1 MLAAA
6 NLPADGPGGMV
17 AAQVHEQNQAA
28 AVQRESSLLDRV
40 VAQRS
45 STFPDAYRL
54 NRAKRAGLVLTKE
67 PHKGLTNTQVRG
79 KEIDYLTNNGVLLVW
94 ATQKIDEIINGLKQQ
109 LVDGD
114 SD

>member
-17 AAQVHEQNQAA
+17 AAQVHAQNQAA

-45 STFPDAYRL
+45 NTFPDAYRL
-54 NRAKRAGLVLTKE
+54 HRGRHAGLVLTKE

-79 KEIDYLTNNGVLLVW
+79 KEIKYLTDNGVLPVW
-94 ATQKIDEIINGLKQQ
+94 ATQRIDEIITGLKQQ
-109 LVDGD
+109 LADGD